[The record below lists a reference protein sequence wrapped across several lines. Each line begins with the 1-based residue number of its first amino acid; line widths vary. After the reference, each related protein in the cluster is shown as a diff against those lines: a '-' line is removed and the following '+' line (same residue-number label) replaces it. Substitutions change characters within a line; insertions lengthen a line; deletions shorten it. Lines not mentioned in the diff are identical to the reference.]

1 MTDQPSRFL
10 TLDEVAEELGLSRTQ
25 VFSERTTTL
34 ATTDPA
40 ATPYTGHPLHRPNR
54 TTVAA
59 ASESGSAPGRRY
71 QGPMIS
77 SRIATAPTPTA
88 ATMPASANA
97 SLRTR

>member
-40 ATPYTGHPLHRPNR
+40 ATPYTGHPFPYTGRTELRSRRLVNRAAHRGVVTKIR
-54 TTVAA
+54 
-59 ASESGSAPGRRY
+59 
-71 QGPMIS
+71 
-77 SRIATAPTPTA
+77 
-88 ATMPASANA
+88 
-97 SLRTR
+97 